1 MSIQFVYRQMF
12 RSVAQKPHVVYLC
25 YKRRLFCISHTHSCS
40 TNIINLKGKCAGI
53 DSLALQL
60 QRKKKRKKNLKSFLK
75 KIWIKWIVSL
85 CDEMA
90 VARHFGD
97 TWSWQTRGIAD
108 NTRMFLST
116 FQAWVAS
123 TRDSQRYLK
132 KMSQEEYEPL
142 DRRLNYKKIRWH

>member
-1 MSIQFVYRQMF
+1 M
-12 RSVAQKPHVVYLC
+12 
-25 YKRRLFCISHTHSCS
+25 RRDWF
-40 TNIINLKGKCAGI
+40 AGT
-53 DSLALQL
+53 AAAK
-60 QRKKKRKKNLKSFLK
+60 KKKRKKNLKSFLK

-132 KMSQEEYEPL
+132 KNVPRRTWTIRQEA
-142 DRRLNYKKIRWH
+142 